1 MTSAAS
7 DGPPLLFRRSGGSES
22 ESDNVMGSSGIATVE
37 AAVLVRGRDEVDVRE
52 EVLTAEDNA
61 GAFCLPLA
69 LDEGGGAGGLGVAYK
84 SVHFL
89 AVSS

>member
-1 MTSAAS
+1 
-7 DGPPLLFRRSGGSES
+7 
-22 ESDNVMGSSGIATVE
+22 MGSSGIATVE
-37 AAVLVRGRDEVDVRE
+37 ATVLVRVRDDVDVRE
-52 EVLTAEDNA
+52 EVLTVEGNA

-69 LDEGGGAGGLGVAYK
+69 LDEGGGAGGLGVAYR